1 VGTPALQGESRV
13 TRYLANRLVQL
24 LLVLTG
30 ISVIVFFTM
39 HVLPGD
45 VATMLLG
52 ERATQAQL
60 IDLRHQLGLDQP
72 VVVQYLD
79 FVRQMLHGDFGTSLR
94 SSRPALSDVW
104 VAFPVTL
111 QLSLASLAIATALG
125 VPIGVVAATRPGG
138 ILDNVL
144 MTATLFG
151 VSMPIFW
158 LGLMLLLVFG
168 GWLGWLPIG
177 GLMPTGVDV
186 PRVTGMTVLD
196 SLLSGRPDLF
206 VESVTYLI
214 LPAVTLA
221 TVPLAM
227 IARITRSEM
236 LAMASLDH
244 VRTAR
249 AKGMPERRVILR
261 HILRNAMIPVITVI
275 GLQLGLLLSGAVL
288 TETIFALPGL
298 GRLMVDSI
306 LSRDYPVVQAG
317 ALFVAL
323 VFVVVNL
330 AVDLTYGLLDPRIR
344 RA

>member
-1 VGTPALQGESRV
+1 M
-13 TRYLANRLVQL
+13 TRYVIGRLGQL
-24 LLVLTG
+24 LLVLIG
-30 ISVIVFFTM
+30 VSVIVFFTM

-45 VATMLLG
+45 VATLLLG

-60 IDLRHQLGLDQP
+60 VSLRHQLGLDQP
-72 VVVQYLD
+72 VLVQYLD
-79 FVRQMLHGDFGTSLR
+79 FLGQVLRGDFGTSLR
-94 SSRPALSDVW
+94 SSHPAIADVW

-111 QLSLASLAIATALG
+111 QLALAALALAIVLG
-125 VPIGVVAATRPGG
+125 VPIGIVAATRVGSFW
-138 ILDNVL
+138 DNAL

-177 GLMPTGVDV
+177 GLMPTGLDV
-186 PRVTGMTVLD
+186 PRVTGMTVVD
-196 SLLSGRPDLF
+196 SLISGRPDLI
-206 VESVTYLI
+206 VDSLTYLV

-221 TVPLAM
+221 TIPLAM

-261 HILRNAMIPVITVI
+261 HILRNALIPVVTVI

-288 TETIFALPGL
+288 TETIFSLPGL

-306 LSRDYPVVQAG
+306 LSRDYPVVQAA

-344 RA
+344 RS

>member
-1 VGTPALQGESRV
+1 MS
-13 TRYLANRLVQL
+13 RYLLGRLGQL
-24 LLVLTG
+24 LLVLIG
-30 ISVIVFFTM
+30 VSVIVFVTM

-52 ERATQAQL
+52 EHATPAEFATM
-60 IDLRHQLGLDQP
+60 RHQLGLDQP
-72 VVVQYLD
+72 VLVQYLD
-79 FVRQMLHGDFGTSLR
+79 FVAQVAHGDFGTSLR
-94 SSRPALSDVW
+94 NNDSALADVLR
-104 VAFPVTL
+104 AFPVTL
-111 QLSLASLAIATALG
+111 QLALAALLIATVVG
-125 VPIGVVAATRPGG
+125 VPVGVVASTRPGG
-138 ILDNVL
+138 LWDNVL

-168 GWLGWLPIG
+168 AWLDWLPIG
-177 GLMPTGVDV
+177 GLMPTGLDV
-186 PRVTGMTVLD
+186 PRITGMTVID
-196 SLLSGRPDLF
+196 SLISGRLDLIRT
-206 VESVTYLI
+206 SLIYLI
-214 LPAVTLA
+214 LPAATLS
-221 TVPLAM
+221 TIPLAM

-249 AKGMPERRVILR
+249 AKGMPERRVIVR
-261 HILRNAMIPVITVI
+261 HILRNALVPVVTVI

-306 LSRDYPVVQAG
+306 LSRDYPVVQA
-317 ALFVAL
+317 AAL
-323 VFVVVNL
+323 VVAAIFVVVNL
-330 AVDLTYGLLDPRIR
+330 AVDLAYGLLDPRIR